1 MDEIFLYNHAG
12 SANHGCEALVRTVN
26 TLLKDKHKIKLLSE
40 KPQEDFLYDMQEF
53 VEILPAKLD
62 YSKLSSDFLKAYF
75 HLKRTG
81 DYFPMDILPYMKSIK
96 LIQRGDIEVSVGGD
110 VYCYEDYPKYILL
123 HDLICKKGCKTVLL
137 GCSLESELFS
147 NPAFIADMQKYNYI
161 SARESLTFQLLK
173 NAGLTNIG
181 CRPDS
186 AFTLPAEY
194 LKLPEGF
201 QENNTI
207 GINVSPLVVKKG
219 KKPGIVHINYVN
231 LIHWILENTD
241 CSVALI
247 PHVVWKDND
256 DRLPLSELYKRF
268 SDTNR
273 VLMVEDC
280 NCQQLKGYISRCRL
294 FVGARTHA
302 TIAAY
307 STCVP
312 SLVLGYSIKSRGIAT
327 DLIGTDENYVIPVQ
341 RLSQEDDLT
350 CAFVWIWEREREIRK
365 KLESIMPKYVEKA
378 KLIGVDI
385 KKQLGEKI

>member
-147 NPAFIADMQKYNYI
+147 NPAFTADMQKYNYI

-173 NAGLTNIG
+173 N
-181 CRPDS
+181 
-186 AFTLPAEY
+186 Y
-194 LKLPEGF
+194 
-201 QENNTI
+201 
-207 GINVSPLVVKKG
+207 
-219 KKPGIVHINYVN
+219 
-231 LIHWILENTD
+231 
-241 CSVALI
+241 
-247 PHVVWKDND
+247 
-256 DRLPLSELYKRF
+256 
-268 SDTNR
+268 
-273 VLMVEDC
+273 M
-280 NCQQLKGYISRCRL
+280 
-294 FVGARTHA
+294 
-302 TIAAY
+302 
-307 STCVP
+307 
-312 SLVLGYSIKSRGIAT
+312 
-327 DLIGTDENYVIPVQ
+327 
-341 RLSQEDDLT
+341 
-350 CAFVWIWEREREIRK
+350 
-365 KLESIMPKYVEKA
+365 
-378 KLIGVDI
+378 
-385 KKQLGEKI
+385 